1 MFTKKH
7 HDIVIQQSIA
17 GNITEIITK
26 KEEKRRDKTTIA
38 GDVLNSL
45 QLMEH
50 IAIIVIYIQEDIMKA
65 IKAIYGK

>member
-26 KEEKRRDKTTIA
+26 KEEKRRDKKTIA
-38 GDVLNSL
+38 GNVLNSL